1 MLQRREICADGLA
14 RWSSTPSTSIPF
26 IQLPVAVVTSDSL
39 QFQNDWHVSMSDHFS
54 TDALQEYQ
62 KASILAL
69 RRKATNLEYM
79 TNVQCMTTYIDPL
92 NATAELILVANGT
105 SAQNA
110 ESPFVDGRIMGI
122 RATVWDSAST

>member
-1 MLQRREICADGLA
+1 MLQRREICAGGLA
-14 RWSSTPSTSIPF
+14 RWSSTPVTSIPSM
-26 IQLPVAVVTSDSL
+26 QPPVAVVTSDFL
-39 QFQNDWHVSMSDHFS
+39 QLQNDWHVSVSDHFS

-69 RRKATNLEYM
+69 RSKATNLEYM

-110 ESPFVDGRIMGI
+110 ESPFVDG
-122 RATVWDSAST
+122 